1 MPQQARDAEFA
12 PHAAIDLRDQNS
24 MFLALEEL
32 GIACM
37 QDAWIRSNDPGHK
50 DAAAGWAGAEL
61 AKHLRASLR
70 QELAAETAAQGLE
83 GGTDA
88 MSDEVVIRLALSCY
102 LKDLELLTARDAH
115 EKMLGRKIEPKEYID
130 FMIGWSGV
138 FSGAKPSLELPMA
151 FMIFKGA
158 QKH

>member
-1 MPQQARDAEFA
+1 MLLSTGGDESR
-12 PHAAIDLRDQNS
+12 IVQN
-24 MFLALEEL
+24 
-32 GIACM
+32 
-37 QDAWIRSNDPGHK
+37 
-50 DAAAGWAGAEL
+50 GWAGAEL

-70 QELAAETAAQGLE
+70 QELAAETAAQGLQ

>member
-24 MFLALEEL
+24 MFLAL
-32 GIACM
+32 
-37 QDAWIRSNDPGHK
+37 
-50 DAAAGWAGAEL
+50 GWAGAEL

>member
-1 MPQQARDAEFA
+1 MHDDCVPLMLSGPLD
-12 PHAAIDLRDQNS
+12 
-24 MFLALEEL
+24 
-32 GIACM
+32 
-37 QDAWIRSNDPGHK
+37 K
-50 DAAAGWAGAEL
+50 GAEL

-88 MSDEVVIRLALSCY
+88 MSDEAVIRLALSCY

>member
-1 MPQQARDAEFA
+1 MT
-12 PHAAIDLRDQNS
+12 LR
-24 MFLALEEL
+24 EL
-32 GIACM
+32 GV
-37 QDAWIRSNDPGHK
+37 
-50 DAAAGWAGAEL
+50 
-61 AKHLRASLR
+61 
-70 QELAAETAAQGLE
+70 AAETAARGLE
-83 GGTDA
+83 GGADA
-88 MSDEVVIRLALSCY
+88 MSDEAVIRLALSCY

-158 QKH
+158 HKH